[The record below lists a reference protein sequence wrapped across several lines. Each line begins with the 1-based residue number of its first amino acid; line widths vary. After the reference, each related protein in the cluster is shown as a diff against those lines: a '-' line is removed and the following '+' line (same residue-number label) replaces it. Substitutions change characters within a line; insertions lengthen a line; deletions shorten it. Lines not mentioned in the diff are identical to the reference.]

1 MVTIQNSNLPI
12 MFKPK
17 IFELKLFYHKP
28 YRRSRFDD
36 SWFFSFYRVYNDV

>member
-17 IFELKLFYHKP
+17 IIEIKIFYHKP
-28 YRRSRFDD
+28 YRRSRFGN
-36 SWFFSFYRVYNDV
+36 SRFFSFL